1 MNILLSTDDNFV
13 QHCCVTMASVL
24 ENNKGVTF
32 YLLTAGLKPENYKL
46 LTNFV
51 EAHNGILQICKVDD
65 NITNRFPMPKEGG
78 EHISIATYYRLFAQK
93 VLPSDADR
101 VIYIDCDIVVR
112 GSLEPLWKI
121 DIDNYALGA
130 VYQGMNS
137 LTKDD
142 FERLGIPKEM
152 GYFNAGVLLINLDYW
167 RKHQVTERLFD
178 YIKNNFH
185 KIKQHDQDTL
195 NAVLYNEVKPVSYAW
210 NYLPQFFLV
219 KKGLTFP
226 ARVDYSEKIDPIV
239 IHYVSIPKPWDYGCY
254 NPYTNE
260 YFKYLD
266 HTPFKG
272 WRPPF
277 IWKKYKQQV
286 LIPKMIK
293 ILTKIDFLRLRRF
306 LRQ

>member
-1 MNILLSTDDNFV
+1 MNILLSTDDSFV
-13 QHCCVTMASVL
+13 QHCCVTMASIL

-51 EAHNGILQICKVDD
+51 EARNGMLRICKVDN
-65 NITNRFPMPKEGG
+65 NITNSFPMPKEGG

-93 VLPSDADR
+93 VLPSDVDR
-101 VIYIDCDIVVR
+101 VIYVDCDIVVR

-121 DIDNYALGA
+121 DIDDHALGA
-130 VYQGMNS
+130 VYQGMNF
-137 LTKDD
+137 LTKED

-178 YIKNNFH
+178 YIKNNYH
-185 KIKQHDQDTL
+185 TIKQHDQDTL
-195 NAVLYNEVKPVSYAW
+195 NAVLYNEVKPVSYTW

-226 ARVDYSEKIDPIV
+226 NRVDYSEKIDPIV

-266 HTPFKG
+266 LTPFKG

-277 IWKKYKQQV
+277 IWKKYKKQV

-293 ILTKIDFLRLRRF
+293 ILTKIDFLKLRKF
-306 LRQ
+306 LRH